1 MHKMKLGLTALL
13 LVVSLHLFAQTVNEA
28 KKHIHA
34 RKHNTAK
41 STLRAALETDPN
53 NPELI
58 YWLAQSYF
66 DHKDPKGAKQ
76 VLLKH
81 MGGPL
86 GNNPLL
92 LVAMGQVE
100 LTEKNPNDARQ
111 RFETAISLTKGKD
124 ITIFTAIGKA
134 NLEQGGDA
142 AYGIEKLK
150 LATAIKGFK
159 DPMTYIYMGDL
170 YRALQNG
177 GGAVSSYEN
186 ALLVDPKSALAKHK
200 IGKVYLT
207 QGSEQR
213 DIFLQKFTDAILDD
227 PTFTPALYDMY
238 SFHFSR
244 DVNLAIKF
252 FNEYKKHAE
261 PGPALDYE
269 EASLQ
274 FASGNFQNAIT
285 KADDLLKSQA
295 DSADPRLHRLKA
307 YSYDKLGDSIQA
319 FSNLEIFFQ
328 KVKHPEDINPEN
340 YLIAAINAAKLNYD
354 LQKVDDYF
362 MKAVKSDSSLENKTD
377 YSKRASEIAGLFK
390 RNGNLANTA
399 AWFEKAI
406 VLKTRPTNIDYYNAG
421 LSYFNIQNFKMSDS
435 LFIMYKTNFPKE
447 TVGFLWSFRSRRNI
461 DTAMTEGLAVPA
473 AMELVQ
479 VAETL
484 DKVKFKGQIIEASG
498 YLANYFANI
507 KSDYTSSLQWFN
519 KILEVDSAN
528 NDALKYKEMLE
539 KRLSSAPVKK

>member
-1 MHKMKLGLTALL
+1 
-13 LVVSLHLFAQTVNEA
+13 
-28 KKHIHA
+28 
-34 RKHNTAK
+34 
-41 STLRAALETDPN
+41 
-53 NPELI
+53 
-58 YWLAQSYF
+58 
-66 DHKDPKGAKQ
+66 
-76 VLLKH
+76 
-81 MGGPL
+81 
-86 GNNPLL
+86 
-92 LVAMGQVE
+92 
-100 LTEKNPNDARQ
+100 
-111 RFETAISLTKGKD
+111 
-124 ITIFTAIGKA
+124 
-134 NLEQGGDA
+134 
-142 AYGIEKLK
+142 
-150 LATAIKGFK
+150 
-159 DPMTYIYMGDL
+159 
-170 YRALQNG
+170 
-177 GGAVSSYEN
+177 
-186 ALLVDPKSALAKHK
+186 
-200 IGKVYLT
+200 
-207 QGSEQR
+207 
-213 DIFLQKFTDAILDD
+213 
-227 PTFTPALYDMY
+227 
-238 SFHFSR
+238 
-244 DVNLAIKF
+244 VNLAIKF

-274 FASGNFQNAIT
+274 FASANFQNAIT
-285 KADDLLKSQA
+285 KADDLLKSQG

-319 FSNLEIFFQ
+319 LSNLEIFFQ

>member
-13 LVVSLHLFAQTVNEA
+13 LVVSLHLFAQTVHEA

-41 STLRAALETDPN
+41 STLKTALEADPN

-58 YWLAQSYF
+58 YWLAQAYF
-66 DHKDPKGAKQ
+66 DHKDPKGAKD

-81 MGGPL
+81 MGGAL
-86 GNNPLL
+86 GSNPLL

-100 LTEKNPNDARQ
+100 LTEKKPNDARQ

-124 ITIFTAIGKA
+124 IAVFTAIGKA

-213 DIFLQKFTDAILDD
+213 EIFLQKFSDAILDD

-238 SFHFSR
+238 SFHYSR
-244 DVNLAIKF
+244 DVNLAVKY

-274 FASGNFQNAIT
+274 FASGNFQNAIA
-285 KADDLLKSQA
+285 KSDDLLNSQA

-319 FSNLEIFFQ
+319 LSNLEIFFQ

-340 YLIAAINAAKLNYD
+340 YLIAAYNAAKQKTD
-354 LQKVDDYF
+354 PAKVDYYF
-362 MKAVKSDSSLENKTD
+362 TKAIEADTTIENKVD
-377 YSKRASEIAGLFK
+377 YTRKAADFFK
-390 RNGNLANTA
+390 RSANTPKSA
-399 AWFEKAI
+399 EWLLKLLAI
-406 VLKTRPTNIDYYNAG
+406 NPKQSKVDLYNAG
-421 LSYFNIQNFKMSDS
+421 FEHFKATDYKRADS
-435 LFIMYKTNFPKE
+435 LFTVYKTVYPAE
-447 TVGFLWSFRSRRNI
+447 VYGHYWSFRSLSAV
-461 DTAMTEGLAVPA
+461 DSTMELGLAVTDC
-473 AMELVQ
+473 ENFVSI
-479 VAETL
+479 AEA
-484 DKVKFKGQIIEASG
+484 DKVKNKNTLVTAYG
-498 YLANYFANI
+498 YLAGYTANI
-507 KSDYTSSLQWFN
+507 KKDLAGA
-519 KILEVDSAN
+519 SAF
-528 NDALKYKEMLE
+528 LE
-539 KRLSSAPVKK
+539 KIIEIDPNNQDAIKNRDIIQKALVAPKK